1 MTCTELSAKI
11 EARMPQAQPI
21 EIARMCTLMCAQV
34 KELSEYENEACF
46 DSTWDEV
53 SLRINAASDQHEA
66 MTMELQDL
74 TKSDPRR
81 FTPDQIWILVRAIK
95 VQSQVLR
102 MYMGES
108 YTELV

>member
-34 KELSEYENEACF
+34 EELSEYENEACF

-53 SLRINAASDQHEA
+53 SLRLNAAGDQHEA

-81 FTPDQIWILVRAIK
+81 FTPCLLYTSPSPRDL
-95 VQSQVLR
+95 STSR
-102 MYMGES
+102 MPS
-108 YTELV
+108 SA